1 MKPLVDRASYATALI
16 ALVALAWSVLGHP
29 APGLS
34 KLIASGCCLAI
45 FAAHFAR
52 GAFGS
57 GQPLISRQLTL
68 VGFWLCAA
76 ALAVQGAVVF
86 LALGAKHVAGA

>member
-16 ALVALAWSVLGHP
+16 ALVVLAWSVLGHP

-34 KLIASGCCLAI
+34 KAIAFGCCLAI
-45 FAAHFAR
+45 FTAHFAR
-52 GAFGS
+52 SAFGS
-57 GQPLISRQLTL
+57 SQPLFSRQLTL

-76 ALAVQGAVVF
+76 ALAIQGVLLF
-86 LALGAKHVAGA
+86 LALGAKHLAGA